1 MRRAIPER
9 AMARAGRGWDGQ
21 RELLRVRD
29 VELQPRG
36 TPPLPGTAQR

>member
-9 AMARAGRGWDGQ
+9 AMARAGRVWDGQ

-36 TPPLPGTAQR
+36 TSPLPGTAQR